1 MPSNAYILLL
11 GELKKRRAEVLLSL
25 KDVPD
30 PRLVGLVIA
39 QIDEQIAELEA
50 REMQKQVKTW
60 KARFPSAS

>member
-1 MPSNAYILLL
+1 MPSNADIRLL